1 MPVKNYGIFVAY
13 PPTVD
18 LRDQGLGRYLALF
31 LKGAQELPDVRFTI
45 VCPSWSK
52 ETLRELFLSEQV
64 SPEVFEIV
72 APEGKPYALR
82 LFERIRLYQTGR
94 RRSGWVSHCVQSLWT
109 IGVDILNYA
118 AARAVAI
125 HDILSLKKF
134 LILFLPLLLVILP
147 LGVLAL
153 PFLAVGLLVRWF
165 SNLRPY
171 LCIYFQKKGWTKWL
185 GRIFALLEKPEGGKW
200 VRHLFDEMLL
210 REVDRMQL
218 KISYLNHM
226 RAWYCPAAFW
236 PGFNSI
242 QAPRL
247 MCVPD
252 VVLSDFP
259 VGFAGLSRGDYLGAF
274 DAIERAIRGGE
285 YFVTYSEA
293 VKWNTLIDCYG
304 VAARRIT
311 VINHAP
317 NNLNQML
324 EISGFPNVEATSKKY
339 CQNLLRSAMQRSTNQ
354 AYTSNFWNEDVNFLF
369 YASQFRPNKNVLMLL
384 RAYEYLLRKRYL
396 GHKLILTGNPHG
408 MPQVRNF
415 VLNHRLEN
423 DVIFLHGLSVSELAA
438 CYKLADLA
446 VSPTLSEGGCPFTFT
461 EALSVGTPV

>member
-1 MPVKNYGIFVAY
+1 
-13 PPTVD
+13 
-18 LRDQGLGRYLALF
+18 
-31 LKGAQELPDVRFTI
+31 
-45 VCPSWSK
+45 
-52 ETLRELFLSEQV
+52 
-64 SPEVFEIV
+64 
-72 APEGKPYALR
+72 
-82 LFERIRLYQTGR
+82 
-94 RRSGWVSHCVQSLWT
+94 
-109 IGVDILNYA
+109 
-118 AARAVAI
+118 
-125 HDILSLKKF
+125 
-134 LILFLPLLLVILP
+134 
-147 LGVLAL
+147 
-153 PFLAVGLLVRWF
+153 
-165 SNLRPY
+165 
-171 LCIYFQKKGWTKWL
+171 
-185 GRIFALLEKPEGGKW
+185 
-200 VRHLFDEMLL
+200 
-210 REVDRMQL
+210 
-218 KISYLNHM
+218 M

-293 VKWNTLIDCYG
+293 VKWNTLIDW
-304 VAARRIT
+304 IT

-461 EALSVGTPV
+461 EALSVGTPVVMSRISVAEEILTDSRLRELTFFDPYDWLDCARRIEWAIFHKEELLAVQKKTYDLLAQRTWTDVVREHVDVMDQMAIDASEVSSK